1 MSGSI
6 SNRGAA
12 LFNKPTSSSNSDA
25 NTDEGSLMEAV
36 CMHDKHQHKTSACH
50 QNTSGTMLIFC
61 NRTITLF
68 VVTLTLA
75 ARIF

>member
-25 NTDEGSLMEAV
+25 NTDEGRINL
-36 CMHDKHQHKTSACH
+36 SAILVVF
-50 QNTSGTMLIFC
+50 QLAQVLYFALKLI
-61 NRTITLF
+61 NR
-68 VVTLTLA
+68 
-75 ARIF
+75 RSY

>member
-25 NTDEGSLMEAV
+25 NTDEGSLMEA
-36 CMHDKHQHKTSACH
+36 
-50 QNTSGTMLIFC
+50 LINLLLCYITTKAWIQSFC
-61 NRTITLF
+61 QLVFFQLAQVLYF
-68 VVTLTLA
+68 VFKWIDC
-75 ARIF
+75 RPH

>member
-36 CMHDKHQHKTSACH
+36 W
-50 QNTSGTMLIFC
+50 
-61 NRTITLF
+61 
-68 VVTLTLA
+68 TLTSSSSMSSSSSAGFGRASLRKRGA
-75 ARIF
+75 ETSSVGWGASLRCCR